1 MYAREYYLNELY
13 HHGVK
18 GQKWG
23 VRRYQNPD
31 GTLTPEGKRKYG
43 TVDNFKRSMA
53 AQNKQ
58 RSDEK
63 SSHRTRLEEKYR
75 SEGMSKIEAQK
86 AVEKRIK
93 TEKII
98 AATAAMTVAAA
109 SAYVINKNIKYKA
122 DKIIKSGTKL
132 QRIAGMAD
140 ENLDRAFYASY
151 KKMDN
156 MKYRGL
162 YGNQM
167 KNTVFKTT
175 DDVYKHTLNVN
186 KDVKIA
192 SRKKAEDAFMDL
204 YKNDPDFR
212 DKFLKTSKQ
221 LDSFGM
227 LPKRDSV
234 IKSVGENMT
243 DKQLRKSGYDAFNI
257 NLANHFSNDAN
268 EISKKF
274 YDKLKSQVYDGI
286 SDVNY
291 KKYSV
296 FKSKA
301 PTILFEKGDKISVS
315 KTEKLSDE
323 AIKKDLM
330 KSKVAI
336 SAPVLAETGALYV
349 GVPVGMT
356 NATSKIQVENSK
368 RLHPGTRMT
377 DRQILNMLR
386 KSKYE
391 DSKWK

>member
-1 MYAREYYLNELY
+1 
-13 HHGVK
+13 
-18 GQKWG
+18 
-23 VRRYQNPD
+23 
-31 GTLTPEGKRKYG
+31 
-43 TVDNFKRSMA
+43 MA

-63 SSHRTRLEEKYR
+63 TSHRTRLEEKYR
-75 SEGMSKIEAQK
+75 SQGMSKIEAQK

-132 QRIAGMAD
+132 QRIAGIAD

-204 YKNDPDFR
+204 YKNDSDFR

-227 LPKRDSV
+227 LPKRDHV
-234 IKSVGENMT
+234 VESVGENMT

-257 NLANHFSNDAN
+257 NLANHMSNDAN

-274 YDKLKSQVYDGI
+274 YDKLKSQGYDGI
-286 SDVNY
+286 VDVND
-291 KKYSV
+291 KKYSG
-296 FKSKA
+296 FRSKA

-336 SAPVLAETGALYV
+336 SAPALAETGALYV

-356 NATSKIQVENSK
+356 KANSKIQVENYK
-368 RLHPGTRMT
+368 RQHPGTRMT
-377 DRQILNMLR
+377 DKQILNMLR
-386 KSKYE
+386 KSK
-391 DSKWK
+391 